1 MKTDPTQLESHLRQ
15 IHADQGGEATFADF
29 LIAVADDPNEQGHA
43 EARGY
48 IGKLVIKGLKTAIA
62 HMHSTEHAVYARN
75 AQVDDLIHLN
85 GQGRAV
91 FRVVGRTQIDPP
103 DNVEVELVNDPYA
116 EAHFKSGDVSG
127 GEWVCIVQS

>member
-1 MKTDPTQLESHLRQ
+1 MKTDPTQLEAHLRQ

-29 LIAVADDPNEQGHA
+29 VIAVAADANEQGHA
-43 EARGY
+43 EARKY
-48 IGKLVIKGLKTAIA
+48 TGKLVIEGMEMATA
-62 HMHSTEHAVYARN
+62 HMHSTEHSAYARN
-75 AQVDDLIHLN
+75 AQVDELIHLN

-116 EAHFKSGDVSG
+116 EAHFKSGDVPG